1 MAAQTSGL
9 EKPDGGAA
17 AADVA
22 APAAIQ
28 VSEAQPEVCAS

>member
-9 EKPDGGAA
+9 EKSDGSAA

-22 APAAIQ
+22 APAANKLTT
-28 VSEAQPEVCAS
+28 AQPEVCVS